1 MVQSRAK
8 RIKNEIQKIKK
19 TLMNPVQK
27 NRRYRD
33 KSEELCRQGWK
44 DSADA
49 YDRIAEY
56 RERALYISWEE
67 IDEAFWLCTARAE
80 EQKGIEMW

>member
-19 TLMNPVQK
+19 TL
-27 NRRYRD
+27 
-33 KSEELCRQGWK
+33 K
-44 DSADA
+44 DLNDC
-49 YDRIAEY
+49 IAEY

-67 IDEAFWLCTARAE
+67 IDWEEIDDEAFWLCTARAE
-80 EQKGIEMW
+80 KQKGIEMW

>member
-19 TLMNPVQK
+19 TLKDLK
-27 NRRYRD
+27 N
-33 KSEELCRQGWK
+33 LCSPGWT

-49 YDRIAEY
+49 YDCIAEY

-67 IDEAFWLCTARAE
+67 IDWEELEDEAFWLCTARSE
-80 EQKGIEMW
+80 KQKGIEMW